1 MQRMKTNAASSL
13 LENWLSKNMVYIY
26 QHGGQ
31 HNEIS
36 LFPIF
41 FIENKR
47 YKHWKYQV

>member
-1 MQRMKTNAASSL
+1 MQKMKTNASFFPLGRNGLA
-13 LENWLSKNMVYIY
+13 KDDHIY

-41 FIENKR
+41 FYRNK
-47 YKHWKYQV
+47 